1 MDRNREKKF
10 VVISLGSSQISGM
23 IATKLPNG
31 RINPLKTVHRRSH
44 GSIVHGCIHNIA
56 EVSKIVGIVL
66 DELSMSL
73 EEGQIRSVY
82 VGLDAQS
89 MRSHTFQARLQ
100 FGEEG
105 VVLDYSHL
113 DELSKQAY
121 SKEYAGHSVLYVTE
135 PRYFVDGRRETKPNG
150 VRCRTI
156 DANYQVITV
165 RKEVEANIYEV
176 FENRLGFLVEEVLV
190 LPIAEAQVTLSK
202 EELVLG
208 CAYINMGGGTT
219 SISIYQGRLLT
230 GLYVLPLGGIN
241 VTKDLT
247 HLRLLEQDAEQV
259 KLRYGSMN
267 LEVDKKET
275 ITAGSINGT
284 GDKILSLYEVN
295 SYIHARM
302 QELTSNVMVLI
313 QEIDPELQINS
324 LVFSGGAVRLK
335 GYMEDYIATSELA
348 EVSRYAT
355 ARPELLHESASSSL
369 LAEAQS
375 LLGLVAM
382 ASKDC
387 LDYPIATLDDLM
399 EEAVA
404 VPKPKTEEEE
414 ELVDDITTE
423 EEKGDYDWDNNP
435 SDEDDSDEDDSDEDD
450 EDEDADDEDE
460 EEEGDEEK
468 DEEED
473 EGKSKFEGL
482 KNFARLCGSYIEK
495 VMGGS
500 SDDN

>member
-31 RINPLKTVHRRSH
+31 RINPIKTVHRRSN

-56 EVSKIVGIVL
+56 EVSKIVGSVL

-73 EEGQIRSVY
+73 DEGQIRSVY

-100 FGEEG
+100 FGQEG
-105 VVLDYSHL
+105 VVLDYTHL
-113 DELSKQAY
+113 DKLSEQAY
-121 SKEYAGHSVLYVTE
+121 NKEYPGHSVLYVTE
-135 PRYFVDGRRETKPNG
+135 PRYFVDGRRENKPNG

-165 RKEVEANIYEV
+165 RKEVEANVYEV
-176 FENRLGFLVEEVLV
+176 FETRLGFLVEEILV

-219 SISIYQGRLLT
+219 SISLYQGRLLT

-259 KLRYGSMN
+259 KLKYGSMD
-267 LEVDKKET
+267 LEVDKKDT

-302 QELTSNVMVLI
+302 QELTSNVITLI
-313 QEIDPELQINS
+313 QEIDPDLQIDS
-324 LVFSGGAVRLK
+324 LVFSGGAVRLR
-335 GYMEDYIATSELA
+335 GYMDGYISTSELA
-348 EVSRYAT
+348 EISRYAT
-355 ARPELLHESASSSL
+355 ARPELLHESASISM
-369 LAEAQS
+369 LADAQS

-382 ASKDC
+382 ASNDC
-387 LDYPIATLDDLM
+387 LEYPIATLDDLM
-399 EEAVA
+399 AEATAATTSEPKSEEV
-404 VPKPKTEEEE
+404 E
-414 ELVDDITTE
+414 ELIDDITIE
-423 EEKGDYDWDNNP
+423 DEQGDYDWDNNP
-435 SDEDDSDEDDSDEDD
+435 SDQDDSDEDDDDEDSDDDEDD
-450 EDEDADDEDE
+450 DDDDDED
-460 EEEGDEEK
+460 DDKDAEEK
-468 DEEED
+468 KQPQ
-473 EGKSKFEGL
+473 GIKKAVISVGRF
-482 KNFARLCGSYIEK
+482 IEK
-495 VMGGS
+495 IMGGS